1 MKAVNLKVEYLT
13 NPVGIDITC
22 PRFSWSFAEGTNQT
36 AYQIV
41 AKDDMGEILWDSGKV
56 DSSKMH
62 LVEWG
67 GASLKSRARVIWTVT
82 VWDDNNVA
90 ETSDEASFNLD
101 LFKKGTGL
109 QTGLQAITLWIK
121 RRDIRWTVLEKVLQS
136 QRISRC

>member
-13 NPVGIDITC
+13 NPVGIDITR
-22 PRFSWSFAEGTNQT
+22 PRFSWNFAEGTNQT

-67 GASLKSRARVIWTVT
+67 GASLCIGGGQ
-82 VWDDNNVA
+82 
-90 ETSDEASFNLD
+90 
-101 LFKKGTGL
+101 GT
-109 QTGLQAITLWIK
+109 A
-121 RRDIRWTVLEKVLQS
+121 VLLE
-136 QRISRC
+136 RE